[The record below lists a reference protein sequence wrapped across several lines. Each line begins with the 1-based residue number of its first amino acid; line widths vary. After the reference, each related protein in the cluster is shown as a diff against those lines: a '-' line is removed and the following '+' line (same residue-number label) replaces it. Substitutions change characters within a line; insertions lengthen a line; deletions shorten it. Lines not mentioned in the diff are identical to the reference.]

1 MTNLVRRDPFSE
13 FRSTMMNHLFEGGL
27 SRPWRLF
34 PSEEEMEFAVEISET
49 AAAIEVKASLPGVK
63 PADVDI
69 SVQNG
74 VLTIKAE
81 HKEESEE
88 QKKDYYRR
96 ELRYGFFH
104 RSFALPASVDV
115 EKATATFENGI
126 LRLTLPKAEVAKPKQ
141 IKVN

>member
-13 FRSTMMNHLFEGGL
+13 FRSTMMNHLLEGGL
-27 SRPWRLF
+27 SRPWRSLA
-34 PSEEEMEFAVEISET
+34 SEEELEFPIEISET
-49 AAAIEVKASLPGVK
+49 AVAIEVKASLPGVK

-74 VLTIKAE
+74 VLTIKAD
-81 HKEESEE
+81 HKEEFDE

-104 RSFALPASVDV
+104 RSFALSAVVDV

-126 LRLTLPKAEVAKPKQ
+126 LRLTLPKPEVAKPKQ